1 MWIVEMGEPI
11 SFLDGG
17 NRPFRTEMLV
27 NRLVERGNSV
37 LHWASTYD
45 KLRKTFRFHENKEI
59 ALGSRLRY
67 RFLHGQTPY
76 GKNVSFAHSQH
87 DRELAAAFKN
97 LASEEPSPD
106 LILCSIP
113 PLRLARRVSEYAAS
127 RSIPFAVDV
136 RDRWPDSFLDGVHFP
151 FYRLFRF
158 IFRSDRRRA
167 KQVLHSADGITAI
180 SESCLRWALSKADR
194 PRCERDGVF
203 PLAYEEPQKNLF
215 ANDDQRE
222 EFMRKL
228 DLGVGEKIVACLGRV
243 GSILDFG
250 AVLALAKQMA
260 AEGRSDV
267 KFVLAGEEPTSSLRR
282 HAKLSNFAVTG
293 WLDRTDLQ
301 RLLSISAVGL
311 LPYRGDMHG
320 PTVRNKA
327 MDFLAMG
334 VPVVSSL
341 EGEFGRLME
350 RYNFGLQFRAGDVH
364 DLRANIE
371 RMLKSDE
378 LRSEMAHGASTAF
391 KECFT
396 ANKVYGEFAEFL
408 EKNYSHGE
416 LAVTE

>member
-1 MWIVEMGEPI
+1 MGEPI

-17 NRPFRTEMLV
+17 SRPFRTEMLV

-45 KLRKTFRFHENKEI
+45 KLRKKFRFHENKEI

-67 RFLHGQTPY
+67 RFLHGQTSY

-87 DRELAAAFKN
+87 DRELAAAFKK
-97 LASEEPSPD
+97 LVSDEQTPD

-113 PLRLARRVSEYAAS
+113 PLRLARRVAECAIA
-127 RSIPFAVDV
+127 RSIPFVIDV
-136 RDRWPDSFLDGVHFP
+136 RDRWPDSFIDSMHFP
-151 FYRLFRF
+151 FYQLFRF

-167 KQVLHSADGITAI
+167 KQVMHSADGITAI

-194 PRCERDGVF
+194 PRGECDLVF

-215 ANDDQRE
+215 GDERQKK
-222 EFMRKL
+222 EFIAKL
-228 DLGVGEKIVACLGRV
+228 GLDGVKSVVTCLGRV

-250 AVLALAKQMA
+250 AVLALAKRMA

-267 KFVLAGEEPTSSLRR
+267 KFVLAGEEPVRNLRR
-282 HAKLSNFAVTG
+282 HAKLPNLLVTG

-301 RLLSISAVGL
+301 RLLSISTVGL

-341 EGEFGRLME
+341 EGEFGRLMK
-350 RYNFGLQFRAGDVH
+350 RYNFGVQFQAGDVD
-364 DLRANIE
+364 DLGANLGRI
-371 RMLKSDE
+371 LSSSK
-378 LRSEMAHGASTAF
+378 LRGEMATGAATAF
-391 KECFT
+391 MECFT
-396 ANKVYGEFAEFL
+396 ANRVYGEFAEFL
-408 EKNYSHGE
+408 EKFASSGG
-416 LAVTE
+416 APSFFRR